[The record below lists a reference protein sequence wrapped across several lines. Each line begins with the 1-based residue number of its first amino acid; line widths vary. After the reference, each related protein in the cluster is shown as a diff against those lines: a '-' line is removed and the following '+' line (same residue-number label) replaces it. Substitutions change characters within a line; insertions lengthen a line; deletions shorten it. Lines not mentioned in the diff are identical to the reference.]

1 MTKEEVFNGIGNNL
15 QLVVSYEDLKR
26 VCADLYNEERIR
38 QEKIKESDNDGMLSA
53 KQAMDMLGVK
63 AETLW
68 RWHNRGYLC
77 HVKVG
82 NRNYYKRC
90 DLERILRKED
100 VN

>member
-1 MTKEEVFNGIGNNL
+1 MIKVDDFNGTMNDL
-15 QLVVSYEDLKR
+15 QLVIRYEDLKK

-38 QEKIKESDNDGMLSA
+38 QEKLKENENNGMLSN
-53 KQAMDMLGVK
+53 KEAMEMLGVK

-68 RWHNRGYLC
+68 RWHNSGYLC

-90 DLERILRKED
+90 DLERILQNQQE
-100 VN
+100 N

>member
-1 MTKEEVFNGIGNNL
+1 M
-15 QLVVSYEDLKR
+15 KR

-38 QEKIKESDNDGMLSA
+38 QEKIKESENDGMLSA

-90 DLERILRKED
+90 DLEEILRKKD
-100 VN
+100 VIRSVFRRKIAGGSCFCGHGCDKM